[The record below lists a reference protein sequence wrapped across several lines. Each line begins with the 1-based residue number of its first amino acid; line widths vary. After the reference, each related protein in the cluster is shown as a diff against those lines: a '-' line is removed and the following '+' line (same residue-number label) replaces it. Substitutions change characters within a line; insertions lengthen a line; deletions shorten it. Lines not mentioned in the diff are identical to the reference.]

1 MNLSFE
7 ALDRHVIAGRAAEPA
22 LRGGG
27 RDWDFARLLEE
38 VATLAGA
45 MRGLGV
51 APGARVVVTDASPRT
66 RLLACLAALRLGA
79 VPVLDGDPATATLLV
94 AATPPPADAA
104 VPAVIVEGDGA
115 VVESRDWALEL
126 ALRAGRTDPAA
137 PADPP
142 PGAPSY
148 VVGDTEV
155 REPEVE
161 SVLGAALAA
170 LVAGRPVDVP
180 APDGR

>member
-1 MNLSFE
+1 VNLSFD
-7 ALDRHVIAGRAAEPA
+7 ALDRHVIGGRAAEPA

-38 VATLAGA
+38 VATLGGA

-66 RLLACLAALRLGA
+66 RLLACLAAMRIGA
-79 VPVLDGDPATATLLV
+79 VPVLDGDPATAALLV
-94 AATPPPADAA
+94 AAAAPPADAA
-104 VPAVIVEGDGA
+104 VPAVIVEGGET

-137 PADPP
+137 PSDPP

-148 VVGDTEV
+148 VVGDAEV
-155 REPEVE
+155 HGPEDA
-161 SVLGAALAA
+161 SALGAALAA
-170 LVAGRPVDVP
+170 LLAGRPVDLD
-180 APDGR
+180 AQG